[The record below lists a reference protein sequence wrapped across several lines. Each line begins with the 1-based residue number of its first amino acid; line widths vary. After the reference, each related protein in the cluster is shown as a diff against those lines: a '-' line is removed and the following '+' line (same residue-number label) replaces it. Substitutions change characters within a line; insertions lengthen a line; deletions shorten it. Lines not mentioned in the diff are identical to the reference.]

1 MARTRKKE
9 LPYNFEAEKTVI
21 GSAICSKEALY
32 KILSILNK
40 EDFYLQK
47 HQIIFE
53 AIISLQSKHLNVDS
67 LTLVEELELMNQLD
81 EAGGVEYLPECIDN
95 FISLSALDH
104 YIDIV
109 KDNSDLR
116 KFLQTIR
123 DIDYDYSTKPIDSI
137 ESFIKDS
144 QDKVRNCIENSRTS
158 SFKSIETYTD
168 EAILKMRNQKVSG
181 DGYTTG
187 ITCGYES
194 INRFTNGFQRGEM
207 TVVGARSSVG
217 KTALALN
224 MAYKAASL
232 SKTPVAIFELEMTG
246 VSLAKRLLSM
256 VSGVEG
262 SKIETG
268 KLSEDDKCKLQM
280 ASNEL
285 NALPIYIDA
294 TTGNTLLDIENKA
307 RQLLDKCPDLG
318 LVVVDHMSIV
328 KTTGGKKN
336 DTRVDEMRKIS
347 QGLHDLA
354 KELNIAI
361 LAVAQLN
368 RDSVK
373 GEIRRPRMS
382 DIKESGA
389 IEQDAD
395 VIILLFDA
403 LYENNKS
410 NYDKTSEDVRHV
422 EAIIAKQRNGRSG
435 IVNLLFFRQFSRF
448 DMPTPKWDEELSNL
462 NNRYLSN

>member
-1 MARTRKKE
+1 MTRARKKQ
-9 LPYNFEAEKTVI
+9 LPYNQEAEKTVI

-32 KILSILNK
+32 KILSILSEK
-40 EDFYLQK
+40 DFYLEKNQT
-47 HQIIFE
+47 IFQ
-53 AIISLQSKHLNVDS
+53 AIISLQLKNIDVDA
-67 LTLVEELELMNQLD
+67 LTLTEELELMNQL
-81 EAGGVEYLPECIDN
+81 EQAGGTEYLLECVDSY
-95 FISLSALDH
+95 ISLSALDQ
-104 YIDIV
+104 YINIV

-116 KFLQTIR
+116 GFLETIR
-123 DIDYDYSTKPIDSI
+123 EIDNNYITQPIDSI
-137 ESFIKDS
+137 EDFIKDS
-144 QDKVRNCIENSRTS
+144 QSRVRDCISSSRTS
-158 SFKSIETYTD
+158 SFKPIETYTD
-168 EAILKMRNQKVSG
+168 EAFLKMKNQKTSG

-187 ITCGYES
+187 ITCGYEN
-194 INRFTNGFQRGEM
+194 INRFTNGFQRGEV

-224 MAYKAASL
+224 MAYKAAAQGNTS
-232 SKTPVAIFELEMTG
+232 VAIFELEMTG

-268 KLSEDDKCKLQM
+268 NLSKDDKMKLHM
-280 ASNEL
+280 ASQEL

-294 TTGNTLLDIENKA
+294 SSSNTLLDIENKT

-328 KTTGGKKN
+328 KVAGGKKS

-347 QGLHDLA
+347 QGLHDMA
-354 KELNIAI
+354 KKLNIAV

-373 GEIRRPRMS
+373 GEIRRPKMS
-382 DIKESGA
+382 DIKECGA

-403 LYENNKS
+403 LYENSHATINK
-410 NYDKTSEDVRHV
+410 TTEDVRHI
-422 EAIIAKQRNGRSG
+422 EAIIAKQRNGKSG
-435 IVNLLFFRQFSRF
+435 IANLLFFRQYSRF
-448 DMPTPKWDEELSNL
+448 DMPTSKWDQELTNISNG
-462 NNRYLSN
+462 YVSN

>member
-1 MARTRKKE
+1 MARVRKKQ
-9 LPYNFEAEKTVI
+9 LPYNQEAEKTVI

-32 KILSILNK
+32 KVLSFLNK
-40 EDFYLQK
+40 DDFYLEK
-47 HQIIFE
+47 NQILFQ
-53 AIISLQSKHLNVDS
+53 AIISLQSKHMTIDS
-67 LTLVEELELMNQLD
+67 LTVVEELELMNQLD
-81 EAGGVEYLPECIDN
+81 EAGGTEYLVECVDN

-104 YIDIV
+104 YINIV

-116 KFLQTIR
+116 KFLLNIR
-123 DIDYDYSTKPIDSI
+123 EIDNDYSTQPIDSI
-137 ESFIKDS
+137 EDFIKTS
-144 QDKVRNCIENSRTS
+144 QDKIRTCIETSRTS
-158 SFKSIETYTD
+158 SFKPIETFTD
-168 EAILKMRNQKVSG
+168 EAILKMKNQKASG

-194 INRFTNGFQRGEM
+194 INRFTNGFQRGEV

-224 MAYKAASL
+224 MAYKAALL

-268 KLSEDDKCKLQM
+268 NLSDKDKMKIQM
-280 ASNEL
+280 ASHEL
-285 NALPIYIDA
+285 NALPLYIDA
-294 TTGNTLLDIENKA
+294 SSGNTLLDIENKT
-307 RQLLDKCPDLG
+307 RQLLDKHPDLG

-328 KTTGGKKN
+328 KVAGGKKN

-373 GEIRRPRMS
+373 GEIRRPRMC
-382 DIKESGA
+382 DIKECGA

-403 LYENNKS
+403 LYENNKA
-410 NYDKTSEDVRHV
+410 NLDKTTEDIRHI

-435 IVNLLFFRQFSRF
+435 IVNLLFFRQYSRF
-448 DMPTPKWDEELSNL
+448 DMPTPKWDQELTTIS
-462 NNRYLSN
+462 NRYLSN